1 MKPAPSLSPLPPPPA
16 AGWYCVRVLARREHV
31 AARNLQQRAGVRV
44 FSPRIRV
51 RRKSAGTAPATTTEA
66 LFPGYVF
73 ARFTYPHE
81 LRRVTSTPG
90 VVGLVSFG
98 GRPPVVADGI
108 IDRLDR
114 EVNRAATAALAP
126 QFEEGAWVRIV
137 AGCFRGSEGRVLHP
151 AVASSRICV
160 LLVLLGQEV
169 QVSVA
174 CDQLAGRAHHHQVP
188 AGLRAGDSLPSLP
201 R

>member
-1 MKPAPSLSPLPPPPA
+1 M
-16 AGWYCVRVLARREHV
+16 RVLARREHV

-51 RRKSAGTAPATTTEA
+51 RRKSASPAPATTTEA

-108 IDRLDR
+108 IERLDTEIR
-114 EVNRAATAALAP
+114 RAESVPLAP

-151 AVASSRICV
+151 AALSSRICV

-174 CDQLAGRAHHHQVP
+174 CDQLAAPARHSHVP
-188 AGLRAGDSLPSLP
+188 AGLRTGVSSPSLS